1 MEKFKRRA
9 GDGVLKV
16 REMAE
21 ERLDTVP
28 RFRDSF
34 GSSSLIRSPAT
45 DHSWDLTQE
54 TGTGVFWSPGGLQV
68 VQEAWPDEAWGAPLV
83 PETVGVQARAGKPLC
98 LHVEP
103 WR

>member
-1 MEKFKRRA
+1 MLGPLVSSTDRLEKHVGGPHCVEKFKRRA

-28 RFRDSF
+28 RFRDPF

-54 TGTGVFWSPGGLQV
+54 TGGRGFSGRQEVCRWCRRLGQMKPG
-68 VQEAWPDEAWGAPLV
+68 AH
-83 PETVGVQARAGKPLC
+83 R
-98 LHVEP
+98 
-103 WR
+103 